1 MRQDKKL
8 LPLSSKFPE
17 SGGGKQVCQESK
29 HLDFNNGQFNWG
41 KKSNRER
48 ESHLKEAHS
57 HDQKSK
63 LAVDNV
69 EGKDIAQ
76 LLEDF
81 GFY

>member
-17 SGGGKQVCQESK
+17 IGGGKQVCQESK

-48 ESHLKEAHS
+48 ESS
-57 HDQKSK
+57 
-63 LAVDNV
+63 
-69 EGKDIAQ
+69 
-76 LLEDF
+76 
-81 GFY
+81 